1 MISVETLV
9 AEKFPR
15 FVSQRPLLTRPTV
28 AFLRKL
34 FHESEF
40 KRFESNYPY
49 LKGFDFIDQ
58 VLDYFDYSYTVKSR
72 EKERIPVS
80 GRVVIVANHPVGSLD
95 GLSLLKMISE
105 VRSDV
110 KVVANEMLM
119 AVKPLHPLLLPVD
132 NNTSKTA
139 RQSIRAIESHL
150 NNEGALIIFPAG
162 QVSRLSA
169 KGIKDCDWNSGFLR
183 FATKTRSPILPVFVN
198 ARNSIFFYSLSML
211 AKPVSTL
218 WLVREMFKQATR
230 GIQFSIGK
238 PISFEQYDG
247 LPMDLKAR
255 SKLFRRHVYKLQK
268 NKGEACFADDIEMIA
283 HPEPTQQL
291 RDELAECQMLG
302 RTADNKCI
310 YLYRYQGDSAVMR
323 EMGRLRE
330 ISFRAVGEGTG
341 KRRDIDRYDAL
352 YDHIILWDDQALQLV
367 GAYRLIKT
375 ASLIQQQGV
384 PALYTSTLF
393 DYQPGAQPYLS
404 QAVELGRSFVQPAYW
419 GKRSLDYLWY
429 GIGAYLKTCP
439 EIRYLLGP
447 VSLSNSYAEK
457 SRCQIVSLYKKYFAA
472 SEHWAVARLPYQGTD
487 EELYTDMD
495 YTEAFK
501 QLKKNLAENDAVVPV
516 LYKQY
521 SEICEPGG
529 VQFVDFN
536 IDESFSNCV
545 DGLVVVDL
553 NYLKQT
559 KRQRYLGD

>member
-15 FVSQRPLLTRPTV
+15 FVTQRPLLTRPTV

-49 LKGFDFIDQ
+49 LKGFDFVDQ
-58 VLDYFDYSYTVKSR
+58 VLDYFDYSYAVKSR

-95 GLSLLKMISE
+95 GLSLLNMISE

-132 NNTSKTA
+132 NNTAKTA

-169 KGIKDCDWNSGFLR
+169 KGIKDQAWNSGFLR
-183 FATKTRSPILPVFVN
+183 FATKTRSPVLPIFVN

-283 HPEPTQQL
+283 HPESTQQL
-291 RDELAECQMLG
+291 RDELANCQMLG

-367 GAYRLIKT
+367 EAYRLIK
-375 ASLIQQQGV
+375 
-384 PALYTSTLF
+384 P
-393 DYQPGAQPYLS
+393 
-404 QAVELGRSFVQPAYW
+404 R
-419 GKRSLDYLWY
+419 R
-429 GIGAYLKTCP
+429 
-439 EIRYLLGP
+439 
-447 VSLSNSYAEK
+447 
-457 SRCQIVSLYKKYFAA
+457 
-472 SEHWAVARLPYQGTD
+472 
-487 EELYTDMD
+487 
-495 YTEAFK
+495 
-501 QLKKNLAENDAVVPV
+501 
-516 LYKQY
+516 
-521 SEICEPGG
+521 
-529 VQFVDFN
+529 
-536 IDESFSNCV
+536 
-545 DGLVVVDL
+545 
-553 NYLKQT
+553 
-559 KRQRYLGD
+559 

>member
-28 AFLRKL
+28 ALLRKL

-49 LKGFDFIDQ
+49 LKGFDFVDQ
-58 VLDYFDYSYTVKSR
+58 VLDYFDYSYAVKSR
-72 EKERIPVS
+72 QKERIPVS
-80 GRVVIVANHPVGSLD
+80 GRLVIVANHPVGSLD

-119 AVKPLHPLLLPVD
+119 AIKPLHPLLIPVD

-162 QVSRLSA
+162 EVSRLSA
-169 KGIKDCDWNSGFLR
+169 KGIKDNAWNSGFLR
-183 FATKTRSPILPVFVN
+183 FATKTRSPILPIFVD

-230 GIQFSIGK
+230 GIGFSIGK
-238 PISFEQYDG
+238 PISFEQYHG

-268 NKGEACFADDIEMIA
+268 NRGEACFADDIEMIA
-283 HPEPTQQL
+283 HPESTQHL

-367 GAYRLIKT
+367 GAYRLVKA
-375 ASLIQQQGV
+375 ASLIEQQGV

-393 DYQPGAQPYLS
+393 DYQPGAQAYLS
-404 QAVELGRSFVQPAYW
+404 QAVELGRSFVQPAYQ

-439 EIRYLLGP
+439 QIRYLLGP

-457 SRCQIVSLYKKYFAA
+457 SRQQIVSLYKKYFSAG
-472 SEHWAVARLPYQGTD
+472 EHWAVARLPYQVTD
-487 EELYTDMD
+487 EDLYNDLD
-495 YTEAFK
+495 YPEAFR
-501 QLKKNLAENDAVVPV
+501 QLKKNLAENNELVPV

-559 KRQRYLGD
+559 KRQRYLGE